1 MTSLRS
7 GVKLSLMKKI
17 LGIIFFSMLFSG
29 SVYADN
35 RLNLPND
42 QDIFSGEQFKEN
54 ANKRYPE
61 HAWEVVS
68 KKDGYPVRSGERSI
82 KIEIRDGDC
91 YSSFDC
97 NSNRER
103 IELTTDY
110 KYKGEWWY
118 AWSIYF
124 PKNHK
129 NLAPIASMMVQF
141 KQDKKYGNQIDSP
154 PYWSFEN
161 SAVNGAIRI
170 TEGYWLNNRVKVPA
184 GAITKLLSD
193 DEILGKWNDIL
204 VNVKW
209 TEKED
214 GFFNVWVN
222 NKLKFE
228 HTGPTK
234 RNAPVRFKFGIYR
247 RNIFID
253 NTPTQVIFYDE
264 IRIGKSKQE
273 VTKYLD

>member
-1 MTSLRS
+1 MTSLSS
-7 GVKLSLMKKI
+7 GVKLTLMKKF

-42 QDIFSGEQFKEN
+42 QDIFSREKFKAN

-61 HAWEVVS
+61 HTWEIVS

-82 KIEIRDGDC
+82 KIEIRDDDC

-103 IELTTDY
+103 IEFTTDY

-141 KQDKKYGNQIDSP
+141 KQDKLYGNQIDAP

-161 SAVNGAIRI
+161 SVVNGAIRI

-204 VNVKW
+204 VNVNW

-214 GFFNVWVN
+214 GFFKVWVN
-222 NKLKFE
+222 NKFKFE
-228 HTGPTK
+228 HIGPTK
-234 RNAPVRFKFGIYR
+234 RDAPVRFKFGIYR